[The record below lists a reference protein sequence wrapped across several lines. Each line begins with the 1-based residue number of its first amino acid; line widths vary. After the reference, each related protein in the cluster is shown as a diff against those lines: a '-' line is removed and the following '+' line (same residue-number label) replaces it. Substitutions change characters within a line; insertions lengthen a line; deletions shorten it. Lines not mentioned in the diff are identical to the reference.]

1 MIVGLGEIKIKFLK
15 YFKIGSSNTEN
26 TIMIFFCFLI
36 FPAFYTGD
44 KKCRYIIIVKA
55 HNRQGF
61 TKSTDFSVVVSACAV
76 AAVYGEYLLKAD
88 YQHHPPE
95 LVTMSPCE
103 DILDHHDNSLL
114 DDDYLDHER

>member
-1 MIVGLGEIKIKFLK
+1 
-15 YFKIGSSNTEN
+15 
-26 TIMIFFCFLI
+26 MIFLLFFNISSLLHRRQEV
-36 FPAFYTGD
+36 P
-44 KKCRYIIIVKA
+44 VHKA

-61 TKSTDFSVVVSACAV
+61 IKSTDFSVLVSACAV
-76 AAVYGEYLLKAD
+76 VDGEYLLKAD

-95 LVTMSPCE
+95 LVTMLLCE